1 MAESPTPGPAASVRI
16 DRWLCAARIYK
27 SRTQAHQACEGGHVK
42 LNGASVRA
50 SHPVKV
56 GDRVT
61 AHPPRGPVILDVLGL
76 EEKRQPA
83 ARARE
88 LYRDLS
94 PPPPPR
100 DEFVAPRARGAGR
113 PTKAERR
120 AIERFRRDG

>member
-1 MAESPTPGPAASVRI
+1 MAGSLTPEPCASVRV

-27 SRTQAHQACEGGHVK
+27 SRSQAQQACQGGHVK
-42 LNGASVRA
+42 VNGASARA

-61 AHPPRGPVILDVLGL
+61 AHPPRGPMILDVLLL
-76 EEKRQPA
+76 EEKRQPP

-120 AIERFRRDG
+120 AIERLRRDE